1 METNIEKNEEKLSTL
16 FNNRFKESLTRTIS
30 EKNNKVLELEDYSKR
45 VNKKSVLIDYSSQLL
60 SEVPYTELIKKII
73 KKIKENEHVNMV
85 TVETGYSNG
94 VACIRLVIKLNP
106 IDIDVPDEDNPD
118 MTYLLLYPTINMLIE
133 NPVASFSNNLSS
145 MDPQV
150 FMNDENE
157 ISYEKCKALVSNIEI
172 KNIYLSIDRSSRQ
185 EQLSIIDESM
195 AEKTLEEKVDFVME
209 TLTNKD
215 YLLGFIDLTVAHDDI
230 DYSVLPFR
238 SCMFIKNSR
247 SVIDEILSVIKI
259 CDIEE
264 EEVENG

>member
-1 METNIEKNEEKLSTL
+1 MEENIEKNEEKLSAL
-16 FNNRFKESLTRTIS
+16 FNNRFKESLTKTIN
-30 EKNNKVLELEDYSKR
+30 EKNAKVFELEDDSKR

-106 IDIDVPDEDNPD
+106 IDIDVPDENNPD

-157 ISYEKCKALVSNIEI
+157 IYYEK
-172 KNIYLSIDRSSRQ
+172 Y
-185 EQLSIIDESM
+185 
-195 AEKTLEEKVDFVME
+195 
-209 TLTNKD
+209 
-215 YLLGFIDLTVAHDDI
+215 
-230 DYSVLPFR
+230 
-238 SCMFIKNSR
+238 
-247 SVIDEILSVIKI
+247 
-259 CDIEE
+259 
-264 EEVENG
+264 

>member
-1 METNIEKNEEKLSTL
+1 
-16 FNNRFKESLTRTIS
+16 
-30 EKNNKVLELEDYSKR
+30 
-45 VNKKSVLIDYSSQLL
+45 
-60 SEVPYTELIKKII
+60 
-73 KKIKENEHVNMV
+73 
-85 TVETGYSNG
+85 
-94 VACIRLVIKLNP
+94 
-106 IDIDVPDEDNPD
+106 
-118 MTYLLLYPTINMLIE
+118 
-133 NPVASFSNNLSS
+133 

-172 KNIYLSIDRSSRQ
+172 KNIYLSIARSSRQ

-215 YLLGFIDLTVAHDDI
+215 YLLRFIDLTVAHDGI

-238 SCMFIKNSR
+238 TCMFIKNSR